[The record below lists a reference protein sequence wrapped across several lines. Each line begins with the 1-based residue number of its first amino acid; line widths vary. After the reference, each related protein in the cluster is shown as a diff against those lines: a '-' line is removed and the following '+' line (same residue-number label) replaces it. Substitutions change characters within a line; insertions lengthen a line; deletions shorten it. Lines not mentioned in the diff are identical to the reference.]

1 MLLCIFMLYKD
12 MQKNNKEQ
20 LGHISQMQ
28 LFIKKMEVPIEQIQ
42 YELKDRGL

>member
-1 MLLCIFMLYKD
+1 

-28 LFIKKMEVPIEQIQ
+28 LFIKKMEVNILINH
-42 YELKDRGL
+42 